1 MQSDITFDNIYIG
14 HSVEDAAK
22 FAEETFLEK
31 HPHEELAE
39 LDEKPKLD
47 EKKPPKSPMD
57 LEFMDDPMFYIKEKF
72 DLFMTIGKSGDWVQ
86 AAKFVPEVP
95 GAIAALVGVF
105 SLLFF
110 LLAGGSAAAASPA
123 VKRAAKDVKVQAKD
137 AKEKAVDAAASGVE
151 SVKAEVNKRTAAA
164 Q

>member
-1 MQSDITFDNIYIG
+1 MQSDILFDNIYIG

-22 FAEETFLEK
+22 FAEETFVEK
-31 HPHEELAE
+31 HLHEEIAE
-39 LDEKPKLD
+39 LDDKPVLD

-72 DLFMTIGKSGDWVQ
+72 DLFMTIGKSGDWIQ

-95 GAIAALVGVF
+95 SAIAGLVGLITLIAF
-105 SLLFF
+105 LF
-110 LLAGGSAAAASPA
+110 GGSAAAATPA

-137 AKEKAVDAAASGVE
+137 AKEKAVEAAASGVE
-151 SVKAEVNKRTAAA
+151 SVKTEVNKRTAAA